1 MRIVVDTNVFV
12 SAALKESSWPG
23 IVVRW
28 VDQYGDLLKSKD
40 TEAEVVEVLQR
51 PRFTPLIPSFFLDN
65 LRRMLAVA
73 ELVVITE
80 QVTECRD
87 AKDNKFL
94 ELALNGRADV
104 VVSGDA
110 DLLMLNPF
118 RGIPIVDPASFGRSQ
133 VP

>member
-1 MRIVVDTNVFV
+1 MRIVVDANVFV

-28 VDQYGDLLKSKD
+28 VDQYGGLLKSKD
-40 TEAEVVEVLQR
+40 TEAEIIEVLQR

-65 LRRMLAVA
+65 LRRMLAAA

-80 QVTECRD
+80 RVTECRD

-104 VVSGDA
+104 IVSGDA
-110 DLLMLNPF
+110 DLLTLNPF

>member
-28 VDQYGDLLKSKD
+28 VDRCGGLLKSND
-40 TEAEVVEVLQR
+40 TEAEVIEVLQR

-65 LRRMLAVA
+65 LRRMLAGA

-80 QVTECRD
+80 RVTECRD

-94 ELALNGRADV
+94 ELAWNGRADV
-104 VVSGDA
+104 IVSGDA
-110 DLLMLNPF
+110 DLLTLNPF

>member
-23 IVVRW
+23 LIVRW
-28 VDQYGDLLKSKD
+28 VDRYGGLLKSKD
-40 TEAEVVEVLQR
+40 TEAEVIEVLQR

-65 LRRMLAVA
+65 LWRMLAVA

-80 QVTECRD
+80 RVTQCRD

-104 VVSGDA
+104 IVSGDA
-110 DLLMLNPF
+110 DLLTLNPF